1 MQVKIR
7 GEKIEVTESIKNYIE
22 DKIGRLEKY
31 FNNEDIVANVVIKS
45 NKNSKT
51 IEVTIPN
58 GSLTLRREEINEDL
72 YAAIDYVIDKLE
84 RQIRKNKSRLEKRL
98 KVTNEVNFSLD
109 FTDETPKEISQIVK
123 RKNFDSKPMSE
134 EEAILELELLNHDFF
149 VFKNAEAECISVLY
163 KRKDNNYGIINIK

>member
-22 DKIGRLEKY
+22 DKIGRLDKY
-31 FNNEDIVANVVIKS
+31 FNKEDIVANVVIKS
-45 NKNSKT
+45 NKNTKT
-51 IEVTIPN
+51 IEVTIPT
-58 GSLTLRREEINEDL
+58 GSLTLRREEMDEDL

-98 KVTNEVNFSLD
+98 KVTNEVNFSLN
-109 FTDETPKEISQIVK
+109 FTDETPKEMSQIVK
-123 RKNFDSKPMSE
+123 RKKIDSKPMSE